1 MEALL
6 VRARQRA
13 AARDTLHARAR
24 PSALSRRRLTSP
36 HCPRRYEL
44 RGETLFYTK
53 KDAVDD
59 STLGLPKKLPLRA
72 VGDVTLDLSRG
83 ELVLV
88 VPERHQRVH
97 LRLPSG
103 DADADGSTR
112 ADITAL
118 AEWKEAI
125 GAARARAALA
135 AEPRVSPPPGR
146 RASTTARG

>member
-1 MEALL
+1 MLC
-6 VRARQRA
+6 RARE
-13 AARDTLHARAR
+13 L
-24 PSALSRRRLTSP
+24 SALTPTAPSP
-36 HCPRRYEL
+36 PSPNRYEL

-83 ELVLV
+83 ELVLA

-125 GAARARAALA
+125 GAARARAAVS
-135 AEPRVSPPPGR
+135 AEPRVSPPPPGE
-146 RASTTARG
+146 RG